1 MINFKEAKTK
11 EDIIKKCNEKFLN
24 LGALCN
30 PTIIELG
37 FISYKNL
44 DKEQE
49 QKLLGVA
56 KLTDKT
62 YRNKNE
68 KISDGYKINSIMS
81 SIIIL
86 DKFNDNVKDMTDEE
100 LMILGYFMSNRD
112 LNLFKETLEIY
123 NKDVLNAICNKYSNY
138 DMKDTA
144 LEVTDYL
151 LDKRKLLPNKIKE
164 FIETTSEEDIR
175 DINLERTAE
184 LEEYM
189 NKTFGV

>member
-11 EDIIKKCNEKFLN
+11 EDIIKICGSEVLN
-24 LGALCN
+24 LESVCN
-30 PTIIELG
+30 PTIIESG

-44 DKEQE
+44 DKEKE
-49 QKLLGVA
+49 QKLLSLA

-62 YRNKNE
+62 YRNKD
-68 KISDGYKINSIMS
+68 KKVSDGHKINSIMA

-100 LMILGYFMSNRD
+100 LMALGYFMSNRD

-123 NKDVLNAICNKYSNY
+123 NKDVLNAICNKYSSY

-164 FIETTSEEDIR
+164 FIDTTLEEDIR
-175 DINLERTAE
+175 DINLERTTE
-184 LEEYM
+184 LEEFI